1 MWRRFHTDPPFSFK
15 PARVRLPS
23 IRKRTG
29 RGTAWPGPARR
40 RIALQYNYRMKG
52 LRATHPIM
60 GAGAAPDRQRG
71 ITIEPMRVLSMS
83 LVLHIAPNPSPVL
96 GPRGRRKPASP
107 PARPARRC
115 LPRPAWAR
123 LVADGEQA
131 CFQAWERIRDRPPAS
146 WLALPPAR
154 GANWREPAYLLR
166 QLSSAGAAH
175 PALAFEVERSLA
187 RGASSTTA
195 LCLMLLAALA
205 HGRYGGG
212 EPALALARAALRMT
226 QAQDSAGSRLVA
238 AAHAALLLPAVD
250 GLAQAAA
257 TLARLGAC
265 KPLPDLAALY
275 LGGAAFAA
283 GMSVPELSRYL
294 ELARSRAPAGDAAR
308 RELDG
313 RGELLRG
320 LLSRQGAGILRRLCA
335 APDHSH
341 DERFGAWLTRLQA
354 AWYAGDA
361 ALALEAVD
369 AAGALAGPLTPAGD
383 LLLYHAFAVL
393 ALAGDQ
399 APDAPHVPAALR
411 RHSEALRTLDE
422 RTQASGGALSALAH
436 AACDRHGG
444 GALAALRGFEQA
456 ASLADARGL
465 HWLAALAAEQAALLA
480 QGCALDSAARHY
492 RRQALVFHQRW
503 GALGRLEVL
512 QAAWGDC
519 PPAKP
524 PRQGPARPAMDN
536 TRCAA
541 LSIAHELNQP
551 LAAVTLHAAAAAKWL
566 RRAEPDLERALDSLA
581 LIGAAGRQAGDIVR
595 GMQRLA
601 SGQTVET
608 AGVDLDAA
616 VREALHLLQRPLRR
630 HGIALELALGLDGC
644 AIDAN
649 RVQLQQVVTNLV
661 LNAIEAHAGAGL
673 PGARRIRVET
683 RHANAHEIE
692 LAVSD
697 NGPGIAPANRE
708 RVFTSLFSTKPRRKV
723 GGMGLSISLSI
734 VRAHGGHVWFEP
746 CAARGACFRLR
757 LPTGMRQKPS

>member
-1 MWRRFHTDPPFSFK
+1 
-15 PARVRLPS
+15 
-23 IRKRTG
+23 
-29 RGTAWPGPARR
+29 
-40 RIALQYNYRMKG
+40 
-52 LRATHPIM
+52 
-60 GAGAAPDRQRG
+60 
-71 ITIEPMRVLSMS
+71 MS
-83 LVLHIAPNPSPVL
+83 LVLHIAPNPSLALDAP
-96 GPRGRRKPASP
+96 GRR
-107 PARPARRC
+107 PARPAQRSVA
-115 LPRPAWAR
+115 RPAWAR
-123 LVADGEQA
+123 RLADGELA
-131 CFQAWERIRDRPPAS
+131 CFQAWERIRHRAPAS

-154 GANWREPAYLLR
+154 GANWREPAYLVR

-175 PALAFEVERSLA
+175 PALAFEVERALS

-195 LCLMLLAALA
+195 LCLVLLAALA

-212 EPALALARAALRMT
+212 EPALALAHAALRMTQT

-238 AAHAALLLPAVD
+238 AAHAALLLPAAR

-257 TLARLGAC
+257 ALARLSDG
-265 KPLPDLAALY
+265 KPLPELAALY
-275 LGGAAFAA
+275 LGGTAFAA
-283 GMSVPELSRYL
+283 GMSVPELAHHL
-294 ELARSRAPAGDAAR
+294 ELARNRAAAGDAAR

-313 RGELLRG
+313 RAELLRG

-335 APDHSH
+335 APACRQDQ
-341 DERFGAWLTRLQA
+341 RFGAWLTRLQA
-354 AWYAGDA
+354 AWYGGDA

-383 LLLYHAFAVL
+383 LLLYHAFAAL
-393 ALAGDQ
+393 ALAGAG
-399 APDAPHVPAALR
+399 APDAPALR

-422 RTQASGGALSALAH
+422 RTQASGGALSALAQ
-436 AACDRHGG
+436 AACDRHHD
-444 GALAALRGFEQA
+444 ALAALRGFEQA
-456 ASLADARGL
+456 ASLAAGREL
-465 HWLAALAAEQAALLA
+465 HWLAALATEQAALLA
-480 QGCALDSAARHY
+480 QACTLDSAACHY
-492 RRQALVFHQRW
+492 RRQALLFYRRW
-503 GALGRLEVL
+503 GALGRLETL
-512 QAAWGDC
+512 QGAWENGM
-519 PPAKP
+519 PADQP
-524 PRQGPARPAMDN
+524 EHAPFRPGIDN

-566 RRAEPDLERALDSLA
+566 RRSQPDLERALDSLV

-601 SGQTVET
+601 AGQAVET
-608 AGVDLDAA
+608 AGVDVDAA
-616 VREALHLLQRPLRR
+616 VREALQLLWRPLRR
-630 HGIALELALGLDGC
+630 HGIDLDLALGLEGR

-649 RVQLQQVVTNLV
+649 RVQLQQVVTNLI

-673 PGARRIRVET
+673 PGVRRIRVET
-683 RHANAHEIE
+683 HAVNGHEIE

-746 CAARGACFRLR
+746 CTPHGACFRLR

>member
-1 MWRRFHTDPPFSFK
+1 MSP
-15 PARVRLPS
+15 VL
-23 IRKRTG
+23 RT
-29 RGTAWPGPARR
+29 
-40 RIALQYNYRMKG
+40 
-52 LRATHPIM
+52 
-60 GAGAAPDRQRG
+60 
-71 ITIEPMRVLSMS
+71 
-83 LVLHIAPNPSPVL
+83 APNPSPAL
-96 GPRGRRKPASP
+96 DGRERRHPALP
-107 PARPARRC
+107 PARPAQRGAA
-115 LPRPAWAR
+115 RPAWAR
-123 LVADGEQA
+123 LLGDGELA
-131 CFQAWERIRDRPPAS
+131 CFLAWERIRHRAPAS
-146 WLALPPAR
+146 WLALPPAP

-175 PALAFEVERSLA
+175 PALAFEVERALA

-205 HGRYGGG
+205 HGHYGAG
-212 EPALALARAALRMT
+212 EPALALGRAALRMT
-226 QAQDSAGSRLVA
+226 QAQDRPGSRLVA
-238 AAHAALLLPAVD
+238 AVHAALLLPAAA
-250 GLAQAAA
+250 GLAHAAA
-257 TLARLGAC
+257 TLARLGGG

-283 GMSVPELSRYL
+283 GMPVPELSHHL
-294 ELARSRAPAGDAAR
+294 ELARNKAPAGDAAR

-335 APDHSH
+335 APDCRQ
-341 DERFGAWLTRLQA
+341 DQRFGAWLTRLQA

-393 ALAGDQ
+393 ALTGGH

-422 RTQASGGALSALAH
+422 RTRASGGALSALAQ
-436 AACDRHGG
+436 AACDRHDD
-444 GALAALRGFEQA
+444 ALAALRACEQA

-492 RRQALVFHQRW
+492 RGQALVFYQRW
-503 GALGRLEVL
+503 GALGRLESL
-512 QAAWGDC
+512 RAAWADC
-519 PPAKP
+519 PAVEQPGQA
-524 PRQGPARPAMDN
+524 PARPGMDN

-566 RRAEPDLERALDSLA
+566 RRAQPDLERALDSLA

-601 SGQTVET
+601 SGQAPET
-608 AGVDLDAA
+608 DGVDLDAA
-616 VREALHLLQRPLRR
+616 VIEALHLLQRPLRR
-630 HGIALELALGLDGC
+630 HGITLELALGLDGC

-661 LNAIEAHAGAGL
+661 LNAIEAHAGADL

-683 RHANAHEIE
+683 RHAKGREIE

-697 NGPGIAPANRE
+697 NGPGIAPAHRD

-734 VRAHGGHVWFEP
+734 VRAHGGHAWFEP
-746 CAARGACFRLR
+746 CAPHGACFRLR
-757 LPTGMRQKPS
+757 LPAGRQRKPS